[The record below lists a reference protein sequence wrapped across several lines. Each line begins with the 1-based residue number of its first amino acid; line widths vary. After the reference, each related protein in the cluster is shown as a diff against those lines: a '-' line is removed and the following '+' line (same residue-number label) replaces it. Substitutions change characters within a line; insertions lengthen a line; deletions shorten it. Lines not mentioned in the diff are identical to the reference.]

1 MITYKENWEQ
11 TQRRM
16 EAYWNK
22 DYIDRC
28 MLAITVPREGG
39 KPVFPPRKP
48 TPVEH
53 FSDPQTIHEGMIN
66 GCAQTEFLAESI
78 PSRIIEFGVA
88 AECRYFGCKRN
99 YTPDTIWFDPVLPEP
114 DISLLQYDDGPFQDL
129 KKLTSELVSR
139 AGHDYFVGMNDN
151 CGIIDGLAHLRG
163 TENLLTD
170 MIEEPEFV
178 HAARDKIVD
187 AWIRT
192 QAEIFEIVKDN
203 NLGGSSHGWM
213 HLWSPKRHLQLQCDY
228 ACMISPSM
236 FEEFV
241 LPELE
246 DTANAFEHC
255 TYHLDGIEQIRH
267 LDLILSVK
275 GIDNIQWTHV
285 AGQPKTS
292 ESIEALQK
300 IQAAGKGLVL
310 IPQRDELEFL
320 MKNLSHK
327 GLQIVVGGMKD
338 RQEAE
343 DLMALA
349 RKLAH

>member
-1 MITYKENWEQ
+1 
-11 TQRRM
+11 
-16 EAYWNK
+16 
-22 DYIDRC
+22 
-28 MLAITVPREGG
+28 
-39 KPVFPPRKP
+39 
-48 TPVEH
+48 
-53 FSDPQTIHEGMIN
+53 
-66 GCAQTEFLAESI
+66 
-78 PSRIIEFGVA
+78 
-88 AECRYFGCKRN
+88 
-99 YTPDTIWFDPVLPEP
+99 
-114 DISLLQYDDGPFQDL
+114 
-129 KKLTSELVSR
+129 
-139 AGHDYFVGMNDN
+139 
-151 CGIIDGLAHLRG
+151 
-163 TENLLTD
+163 
-170 MIEEPEFV
+170 
-178 HAARDKIVD
+178 VD

-292 ESIEALQK
+292 ESIEALRK

-327 GLQIVVGGMKD
+327 GLQIVVGGMKN
-338 RQEAE
+338 REEAE

>member
-1 MITYKENWEQ
+1 MITYKENWEENR
-11 TQRRM
+11 RRM

-22 DYIDRC
+22 EYIDRC
-28 MLAITVPREGG
+28 CLAVTAPREGG

-48 TPVEH
+48 TPVEY
-53 FSDPQTIHEGMIN
+53 FSDPQTIHEGMMN
-66 GCAQTEFLAESI
+66 HCAQTEFLAEAI

-88 AECRYFGCKRN
+88 AECRYFGCKPN
-99 YTPDTIWFDPVLPEP
+99 YTPDTIWFDLVLPEP

-178 HAARDKIVD
+178 HAARDKITD